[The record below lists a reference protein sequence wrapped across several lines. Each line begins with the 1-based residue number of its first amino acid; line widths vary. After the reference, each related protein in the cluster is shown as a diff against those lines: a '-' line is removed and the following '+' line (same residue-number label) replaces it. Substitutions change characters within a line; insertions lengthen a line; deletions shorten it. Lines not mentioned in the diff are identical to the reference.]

1 MFEAPPPVESAA
13 PASVAVPAAAAP
25 AEIDFA
31 KICSTLWHG
40 RATILATTVAALLL
54 AAVFVL
60 IAPHRFTASTEILI
74 DPVDLRA
81 MANEPT
87 PATQA
92 SDTALLLIDSQVKV
106 LTSDDVLRRVVE
118 SQGLAHDSEFV
129 AKPSPLRALL
139 NRILAA
145 SGHGNAAAN
154 PSLTALNALRQHLK
168 VTRAE
173 RTYVVDVAVSSK
185 DPAKAARI
193 ANAIAQAYLAE
204 QTQVRA
210 DAARQVS
217 QSLGSRLND
226 LKKTVHQAEERVE
239 QFKASHNIVDANGQ
253 LVNEQQL
260 SDLNNQLA
268 AARAR
273 TAAAKARLDEV
284 EAVQKSKQ
292 DIGAFPAAVQSQTI
306 TALRSQYAE
315 IMRLQAQQT
324 TSLGDRHPAVIEI
337 DAQAA
342 RLQRMID
349 DEVNRIALA
358 ARADYQSARASEDLL
373 QHSVDALKQNALATD
388 AAMVTLREMQRD
400 VQASRAVYEAFLVR
414 ARETGEQE
422 RVDTKN
428 IQVISKADLPMNRTS
443 PPSDTILALGAI
455 LLGVAAGSGLVLAR
469 ERWPEAMPQRPRL
482 SRLPRLPRLPRGG
495 LSVLKRAVA
504 RRTRSASDAGKA
516 KAAPSSSADASQPA
530 AAVEAGAA
538 PDEISA
544 GVPVLA
550 TLPGVDV
557 TADEEA
563 SDGPNS
569 RFAAGIR
576 KVYDTLRA
584 SHKKRGNPS
593 ILVVASHDDGDT
605 AAVALTLAAMAA
617 ATQRVLLIDADLER
631 RTLSAIDAD
640 DSEAG
645 LVDVAVG
652 RRVLSDAVVRDRD
665 TNVNLIPFVSP
676 KSRRDRQIRDEDIR
690 GAFAQTKHFDVVIV
704 AAMDLSHDPST
715 RFFAGLVDHIVV
727 VIKAGEA
734 TRAAVDEIVS
744 GLGLDARKL
753 RGAVLTEAK
762 AAA

>member
-129 AKPSPLRALL
+129 GKPSPLRALL

-145 SGHGNAAAN
+145 SGRGTPAPN
-154 PSLTALNALRQHLK
+154 PSLTALNALRQHVK
-168 VTRAE
+168 VNRAE

-185 DPAKAARI
+185 DPAKAARL

-217 QSLGSRLND
+217 QSLSARLNE
-226 LKKTVHQAEERVE
+226 LKETVHQAEESAE
-239 QFKASHNIVDANGQ
+239 EFKASHNIVDANGQ

-284 EAVQKSKQ
+284 VAVQKSKE

-324 TSLGDRHPAVIEI
+324 TSLGARHPAVIEI

-342 RLQRMID
+342 RLQRMIE

-358 ARADYQSARASEDLL
+358 ARADYQSARASEELL
-373 QHSVDALKQNALATD
+373 QHNVDALKQNTLATD
-388 AAMVTLREMQRD
+388 AAMVTLRDLQRD

-428 IQVISKADLPMNRTS
+428 IQVISRADLPLTRTS
-443 PPSDTILALGAI
+443 PPSNTILALGAI

-469 ERWPEAMPQRPRL
+469 DRWPDAMPKRPPMP
-482 SRLPRLPRLPRGG
+482 RLPRLPRLPRGG
-495 LSVLKRAVA
+495 FSTLRRAVA
-504 RRTRSASDAGKA
+504 RSVKSSSDAA
-516 KAAPSSSADASQPA
+516 SAPAAASPPADASQPA
-530 AAVEAGAA
+530 AGSADAGTAA
-538 PDEISA
+538 EISA

-550 TLPGVDV
+550 ALPGVGGAV
-557 TADEEA
+557 DEDDA
-563 SDGPNS
+563 DGPNS

-576 KVYDTLRA
+576 KVYETVRA

-605 AAVALTLAAMAA
+605 AAVALTLAALAA
-617 ATQRVLLIDADLER
+617 TTQRVLLIDADLQR

-640 DSEAG
+640 DGEAG

-652 RRVLSDAVVRDRD
+652 RRVLSDAVTRDRD

-676 KSRRDRQIRDEDIR
+676 NSRRDRQIRDEDIK
-690 GAFAQTKHFDVVIV
+690 GAFAQTKHFDLVIV

-727 VIKAGEA
+727 VIKADEA
-734 TRAAVDEIVS
+734 SRPAVDEIVS

-762 AAA
+762 AA